1 VSYGSAVV
9 VLVVLWFGVDWFT
22 WQTINGIN
30 RFEMPKAV
38 QDTGILSPGLF
49 LRMVSFVGKF
59 MSVNLA
65 FLVLLFL
72 NYRQVKHIL
81 RLRANVFILLRFIRR
96 YFAK

>member
-22 WQTINGIN
+22 WQTINGID

-49 LRMVSFVGKF
+49 LRMISISGKF

-65 FLVLLFL
+65 FFVLLFL

-81 RLRANVFILLRFIRR
+81 RLRANVFIVLRFLRR